1 MNSNN
6 IKHSRA
12 LINRLAYLKRT
23 NKDEYIKYKK
33 KLDDDKMNSLM
44 NNIETNNDN
53 NNKTFHIPNNK
64 TDNIPNNKTDN
75 IPNNKTDNIQNNKPF
90 HIPTDETSY
99 YLNYYNQ
106 PNIKN
111 LNNIKLLLNNLL
123 DDNEYIK
130 VLEVLILNK
139 DVFET
144 NKYNHNLKM
153 VLIGGYK
160 EIIDE
165 LNETIDET

>member
-33 KLDDDKMNSLM
+33 KLDDDKMNNLM

-53 NNKTFHIPNNK
+53 DNNDNKPLHISTDKTPNI
-64 TDNIPNNKTDN
+64 TI
-75 IPNNKTDNIQNNKPF
+75 NKPF
-90 HIPTDETSY
+90 HIPTDKTPNIPDDETRY
-99 YLNYYNQ
+99 YLNFYNQ

-111 LNNIKLLLNNLL
+111 LNNIKHLLNNLL
-123 DDNEYIK
+123 NDDEYIK

-139 DVFET
+139 DVYEPH
-144 NKYNHNLKM
+144 KYIHNLKM
-153 VLIGGYK
+153 VLSDGYND
-160 EIIDE
+160 IINELNQTINE
-165 LNETIDET
+165 LNET